1 MNGPH
6 RFCLSSIHTRA
17 FQRYALFLTGYDQP
31 IGYKNT
37 KVYSTLNCTLKC
49 TAMQMAFLGCHLK
62 PKKTGEAVDP
72 VNVFNKKF
80 EPLPIIV
87 ENVRR
92 ET

>member
-1 MNGPH
+1 
-6 RFCLSSIHTRA
+6 
-17 FQRYALFLTGYDQP
+17 
-31 IGYKNT
+31 
-37 KVYSTLNCTLKC
+37 
-49 TAMQMAFLGCHLK
+49 MQMAFLGCHLK